1 MTTGEGSLAP
11 KKRSRSAPGRQDW
24 ASWPHYDGAATGFR
38 GYWYPVTWSSH
49 VTDKPQPFTIC
60 GEKITL
66 IRDGGTAYALHN
78 RCPHRGVPL
87 SEGNQQFPGTVS
99 CPYHGWTFDL
109 PTGKLAAVIT
119 DGPECRLTGKVGVQT
134 YAVEE
139 RLGMVWVYIP
149 LADEAP
155 HPIDEQLPEEL
166 VDNAFV
172 MGGRIEPRGGN
183 WRFACENGFDE
194 GHAKYLH
201 RTALWRL
208 FKPMP
213 TWNIT
218 RIVPRGRW
226 LFRVQDEVH
235 WEADF
240 PGVGRWSNKRWW
252 KMQPPKETFNIG
264 NTGAADSINPT
275 IEAQDFPGFASLS
288 MPGVLRIVYPN
299 FIHYEFYVPVD
310 ADHHNYVGVMV
321 NFTEGLQ
328 TLGFYAKYLGAI
340 RWLFHGQFS
349 GQDAWMVDVTDAPPE
364 KLYRPDISLTAW
376 RNLSE
381 EEYGKKLAAAGAD
394 APAESA
400 PAKNPPAE
408 NAPAESAPAE
418 NAPAESAPAES
429 APAESAPAKNP
440 PAKNPPAENARAE
453 KEA

>member
-11 KKRSRSAPGRQDW
+11 RKGDRPARTQKGRPGRQDW
-24 ASWPHYDGAATGFR
+24 TSWPHYDGAATGFR
-38 GYWYPVTWSSH
+38 GYWYPVTWSGH
-49 VTDKPQPFTIC
+49 VTGKPLPFTIC

-66 IRDGGTAYALHN
+66 IRDGGKAYALHN

-109 PTGKLAAVIT
+109 PTGKLSAVIT
-119 DGPECRLTGKVGVQT
+119 DGPGCRLTGKVEVRT

-149 LADEAP
+149 LADEEP
-155 HPIDEQLPEEL
+155 HPIDTQLPEEL

-226 LFRVQDEVH
+226 IFRVQDEVH

-240 PGVGRWSNKRWW
+240 PGVGRWTNKRWW

-264 NTGAADSINPT
+264 NTGAADSVNPT
-275 IEAQDFPGFASLS
+275 IEAQEFPGFASLS
-288 MPGVLRIVYPN
+288 MPGVLRIVYPK

-310 ADHHNYVGVMV
+310 ADRHHYVGVMV
-321 NFTEGLQ
+321 NFTEGWK

-364 KLYRPDISLTAW
+364 KLYRPDVSLTAW

-381 EEYGKKLAAAGAD
+381 EEYGKKLAATGAHPTSEAGTH
-394 APAESA
+394 PTS
-400 PAKNPPAE
+400 
-408 NAPAESAPAE
+408 
-418 NAPAESAPAES
+418 
-429 APAESAPAKNP
+429 
-440 PAKNPPAENARAE
+440 E

>member
-400 PAKNPPAE
+400 PAE
-408 NAPAESAPAE
+408 NAPAE
-418 NAPAESAPAES
+418 
-429 APAESAPAKNP
+429 NP